1 MPIPAFI
8 NPRGGSA
15 AEAREALGGDGRFAV
30 REVGPE
36 ELPDAVR
43 SVIAEGAQRILVA
56 GGDGTIR
63 TAAGVV
69 AGTDVELA
77 ILPGGTL
84 NHFARDHAI
93 PTAHADAL
101 AVAASSPSAPV
112 DVAVVNGQV
121 FLNTSSVGL
130 YPRFVR
136 LRERYE
142 PRVGYYLASVAAL
155 MASLA
160 RLRPFGVHLEA
171 DGAPRQFVSP
181 LVFVGVGERELRFP
195 KLGGRAEG
203 GARALQVVVVRGGTR
218 SRLALVALAAAA
230 RGGPGARLRGL
241 ATTLAAHCTVDP
253 AGHEPTVSLDGELV
267 RMRAPLEYR
276 FAPGAL
282 RVVGARGH

>member
-15 AEAREALGGDGRFAV
+15 DEAREALGGDSRFAV
-30 REVGPE
+30 REVSPE
-36 ELPDAVR
+36 ELPRAVR
-43 SVIAEGAQRILVA
+43 ADVAGGARRILVA

-69 AGTDVELA
+69 AGTDVEMA

-93 PTAHADAL
+93 PTAPGEAL
-101 AVAASSPSAPV
+101 EVAASAASSPV
-112 DVAVVNGQV
+112 DVGVVNGEV
-121 FLNTSSVGL
+121 FLNTSSVGV

-136 LRERYE
+136 LREQYE
-142 PRVGYYLASVAAL
+142 PRLGYYLASVTAL
-155 MASLA
+155 LVSLA
-160 RLRPFGVHLEA
+160 RLRPLAVHLEV

-203 GARALQVVVVRGGTR
+203 GVRALQVVVVRGGTR

-230 RGGPGARLRGL
+230 RGGSGARLRGL
-241 ATTLAAHCTVDP
+241 ATTLAARCTLDP
-253 AGHEPTVSLDGELV
+253 GRHEPTVSLDGELV

-276 FAPGAL
+276 LAPGAL